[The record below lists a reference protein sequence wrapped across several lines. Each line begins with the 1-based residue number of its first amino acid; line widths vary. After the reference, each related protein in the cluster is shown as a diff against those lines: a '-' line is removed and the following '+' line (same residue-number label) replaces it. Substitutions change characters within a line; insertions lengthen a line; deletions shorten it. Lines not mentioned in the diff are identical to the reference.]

1 MYGVPYV
8 NNHRLEKVLARGATA
23 EVWSAVRLGPG
34 GFAAPVALKTLMAPH
49 ATSAKHV
56 RAFVNEARAASYV
69 QHRNVV
75 QTREL
80 MCEDG
85 RYWLSMERVR
95 GWSVR
100 ALMAELARRGQA
112 IPVEVAVALARDA
125 AAGLQAIHDAGLIH
139 RNVTPDNLM
148 IATSGHLV
156 VLDFGCATWQ
166 LSERVRYSP
175 PLAPIDPAYAS
186 PEMRAGTPLDPRA
199 DVYSLGAL
207 LHQLV
212 PRRPD
217 VPVALDG
224 IIAHALEVEPTS
236 RFASARELEIVLELV
251 SIRERWP
258 VTASYVAA
266 YLAETFAGAPEP
278 VIAPPL
284 DVVVTD
290 AGDTDADDT
299 GVRASD
305 LRAAS
310 PSEER
315 DTDPVIR
322 AAPERRL
329 PTARPAPRRFVEL
342 VPRTASGTRSP
353 RPRVATPIT
362 APCEPPDDRRAPT
375 HLGKTRVRL
384 VRR

>member
-1 MYGVPYV
+1 
-8 NNHRLEKVLARGATA
+8 
-23 EVWSAVRLGPG
+23 
-34 GFAAPVALKTLMAPH
+34 
-49 ATSAKHV
+49 
-56 RAFVNEARAASYV
+56 
-69 QHRNVV
+69 
-75 QTREL
+75 
-80 MCEDG
+80 
-85 RYWLSMERVR
+85 
-95 GWSVR
+95 
-100 ALMAELARRGQA
+100 
-112 IPVEVAVALARDA
+112 
-125 AAGLQAIHDAGLIH
+125 
-139 RNVTPDNLM
+139 
-148 IATSGHLV
+148 
-156 VLDFGCATWQ
+156 
-166 LSERVRYSP
+166 
-175 PLAPIDPAYAS
+175 
-186 PEMRAGTPLDPRA
+186 
-199 DVYSLGAL
+199 
-207 LHQLV
+207 V

-224 IIAHALEVEPTS
+224 IIAHAVEVEPAS

-322 AAPERRL
+322 AAPERRM

-353 RPRVATPIT
+353 GPRVATPVT
-362 APCEPPDDRRAPT
+362 APCEPPEARRAPT

>member
-1 MYGVPYV
+1 MCGVPYV

-125 AAGLQAIHDAGLIH
+125 AADLQAIHDAGLIH

-224 IIAHALEVEPTS
+224 IIAHAVEVEPAS

-266 YLAETFAGAPEP
+266 YLAETFAGAPAP

-299 GVRASD
+299 GVRA
-305 LRAAS
+305 AS

-322 AAPERRL
+322 AAPERRM

-353 RPRVATPIT
+353 RPRVATPVT
-362 APCEPPDDRRAPT
+362 APCEPPEDRRAPT
-375 HLGKTRVRL
+375 HLGKTRVRV

>member
-1 MYGVPYV
+1 LPYV

-34 GFAAPVALKTLMAPH
+34 GFAAPVALKTLTAPH
-49 ATSAKHV
+49 AASSKHV

-80 MCEDG
+80 MCEEG

-95 GWSVR
+95 GWSMR
-100 ALMAELARRGQA
+100 ALMAELTRRGEA
-112 IPVEVAVALARDA
+112 IPVEVAVALARDT

-139 RNVTPDNLM
+139 RNITPDNLM

-166 LSERVRYSP
+166 LSERVRYTP
-175 PLAPIDPAYAS
+175 PLAPIDPVYAS
-186 PEMRAGTPLDPRA
+186 PEMRAGAPLDPRA

-224 IIAHALEVEPTS
+224 IIAHALETDPAT
-236 RFASARELEIVLELV
+236 RFGSARELEIVLELV

-266 YLAETFAGAPEP
+266 YLAETFAGAPAQ
-278 VIAPPL
+278 VVAPPPAI
-284 DVVVTD
+284 V
-290 AGDTDADDT
+290 DDDDDE
-299 GVRASD
+299 AEH
-305 LRAAS
+305 A
-310 PSEER
+310 ER

-322 AAPERRL
+322 PAP
-329 PTARPAPRRFVEL
+329 ARPAPVRRAPSAHPPRRFVEP
-342 VPRTASGTRSP
+342 VPRTAGGTRAP
-353 RPRVATPIT
+353 ANRVA
-362 APCEPPDDRRAPT
+362 APVAASRDPEARRAPT

-384 VRR
+384 LRR